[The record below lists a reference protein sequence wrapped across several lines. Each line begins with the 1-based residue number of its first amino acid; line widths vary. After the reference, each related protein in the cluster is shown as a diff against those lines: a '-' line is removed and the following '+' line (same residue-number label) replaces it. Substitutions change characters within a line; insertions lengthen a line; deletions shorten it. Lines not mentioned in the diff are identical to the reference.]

1 LEFAEIFMALSIRDP
16 DASKLARELADLRN
30 TNMTEAIVHALR
42 SELERERAK
51 RPLADRLQELAQR
64 LKAEAGP
71 NPKEVTKEDIDAMWG
86 L

>member
-1 LEFAEIFMALSIRDP
+1 MALSIRDP